1 MYELAIIGSGPAGL
15 AATMYAIR
23 KGMDVQLIAGHLG
36 GKSSLTMTFPEIDQ
50 LRVLKAREQVQ
61 IFRSRIE
68 YLTHT
73 WRDDRVS
80 AVQELPDAE
89 GFEIQL
95 VKGGAI
101 AAERLVVA
109 TGVHAAPLGVPGESD
124 FQGRALGSSAIS
136 YTHALRDRDIC
147 VIGDS
152 DRVIEAALEASI
164 QASHTHLV
172 MLEGTR
178 CSEAHL
184 ALALANDTITV
195 YRDCRVSRFDGD
207 QFARSVTISS
217 GEIVSGTPEA
227 EGADTAPTST
237 GEVRIEAG
245 AFFVEREPRPR
256 SEIVSHLVD
265 CDPAGAIRVNE
276 RNETSHERI
285 YAAGDVTTVGVEQ
298 ILVALGEGARASLSA
313 YRRMTL
319 QGK

>member
-36 GKSSLTMTFPEIDQ
+36 GKSSLTMTFPGVEQ
-50 LRVLKAREQVQ
+50 QRVLKAREQVQ
-61 IFRSRIE
+61 VFRSRIE

-80 AVQELPDAE
+80 AVQELPHAE

-95 VKGGAI
+95 IKGGAI

-136 YTHALRDRDIC
+136 YTHALRDRDVC
-147 VIGDS
+147 VIGDT

-164 QASHTHLV
+164 QARHTHLV
-172 MLEGTR
+172 MLENTR

-184 ALALANDTITV
+184 ALATANDTITV
-195 YRDCRVSRFDGD
+195 YRECRVVRFDGD
-207 QFARSVTISS
+207 EFARSVTIST
-217 GEIVSGTPEA
+217 GGV
-227 EGADTAPTST
+227 APAPAGVESAPAQ
-237 GEVRIEAG
+237 EVPIEAD
-245 AFFVEREPRPR
+245 AFFVERDPRPR
-256 SEIVSHLVD
+256 SEVVAHLVD

-276 RNETSHERI
+276 RNETSHARI
-285 YAAGDVTTVGVEQ
+285 YAAGDVTTVGIEQ
-298 ILVALGEGARASLSA
+298 ILVALGEGARAALSA
-313 YRRMTL
+313 YRHMTL
-319 QGK
+319 QG